1 MDYTERLTKKTKK
14 EISKLSKDILPL
26 IEKQNNFVEREL
38 IILCIGTD
46 RSTGDSLGP
55 LVGSFLERKFSNIY
69 GTIENPVHATNID
82 EVMKG
87 FKRRYNNP
95 LIIAVDA
102 GLGSSKNVGQIVIK
116 EGSLNPGYGVGK
128 KLKSVGDISI
138 IGFVNIGGYKQFEV
152 LQSTRLSAV
161 MEMARI
167 ISLSLQN
174 VMSKVLQQNIA
185 MAEVGVDKIE
195 DF

>member
-1 MDYTERLTKKTKK
+1 LTKKTKK